1 MICASPLHS
10 CDFAPLVLRL
20 SAMASHSTGILRLS
34 SKDGEMKGRAP
45 LQSSGHLGR
54 EVGNKKTLQRDQP
67 ITPIFKP
74 HPRISHPPNGPVRA
88 KRVMRKWTLISI
100 RVQTLPYNLH
110 AAQLSRSYLQSQP

>member
-10 CDFAPLVLRL
+10 RDFAPLVPRL
-20 SAMASHSTGILRLS
+20 SVMASHSTGMLRLS

-54 EVGNKKTLQRDQP
+54 EVTSDQP
-67 ITPIFKP
+67 ITRIFKS
-74 HPRISHPPNGPVRA
+74 HPRVSHPQNGPVRA

-100 RVQTLPYNLH
+100 RVQTLPYNLY